1 MQYEILVMML
11 WIDGN
16 DGYDDWLMAYPSPF
30 EIHISSALFIC
41 SDGSD
46 MGRETHIMSVV
57 MNWWCQFSLRSFA
70 SWLYQDRDRSTQ
82 DRHQAI
88 QVFLGFPNP
97 KLEPQP
103 IQRKFRVAHGCPKNH
118 EGHSTFD
125 RRNDDPPWELKRSLE
140 ALGTLQMIKHQIGSR
155 GLEVPS
161 SFQIE
166 NRRYIQ

>member
-30 EIHISSALFIC
+30 EIHISSAFFIC

-70 SWLYQDRDRSTQ
+70 SWLYQDRDRSIQ
-82 DRHQAI
+82 DPRHQAI

-103 IQRKFRVAHGCPKNH
+103 IQRMATGLPMVAQKTMKDTPLLTGEMIHHGNWK
-118 EGHSTFD
+118 
-125 RRNDDPPWELKRSLE
+125 DPLRHLELCKW
-140 ALGTLQMIKHQIGSR
+140 
-155 GLEVPS
+155 
-161 SFQIE
+161 
-166 NRRYIQ
+166 